1 MEFLTTL
8 ADILLHL
15 DKYLALLTAQ
25 YGIWIYAILFV
36 VIFAETG
43 LVVTP
48 FLPGDSLLFVAGAIA
63 ALGDMQIAWLLGL
76 LSVAA
81 VLGNMTNYQIGRYLG
96 PGVFKREHARFLNP
110 AVLLKTQAFYARH
123 GGKALV
129 ISRFLPL
136 FRTFVPFV
144 AGVGAMHYGRFFF
157 FNLFGAVAWVF
168 ALCLAGYWFGNLV
181 WVQENLSLL
190 ILGIILF
197 SLLPALFA
205 WMARLRQRRKS
216 CA

>member
-1 MEFLTTL
+1 MELLGTL
-8 ADILLHL
+8 VDILLHL

-25 YGIWIYAILFV
+25 YGIWIYAILFLI
-36 VIFAETG
+36 IFAETG

-63 ALGDMQIAWLLGL
+63 AMGEMRLDLLLGL
-76 LSVAA
+76 LSAAA

-96 PGVFKREHARFLNP
+96 PGVFKRERARFLNP
-110 AVLLKTQAFYARH
+110 AALLKTQAFYARH

-144 AGVGAMHYGRFFF
+144 AGVGAMHYGRFFL
-157 FNLFGAVAWVF
+157 FNFFGAVAWVF
-168 ALCLAGYWFGNLV
+168 TLCLAGYWFGNLA
-181 WVQENLSLL
+181 WVRENLSLL
-190 ILGIILF
+190 VLGVILI
-197 SLLPALFA
+197 SLLPALLA
-205 WMARLRQRRKS
+205 WVMRQRRKP